1 MRSVSPPDELR
12 ATNGVSPGVERGSPS
27 LVGRDASSKGA
38 VVRIAIITGDD
49 LLGDDAEQLCAALSA
64 RGHEATV
71 YVRRQARRQGRR
83 AAELRRPAELRTDGD
98 HRIASVRVGPRK
110 AVSAPEVL
118 PYVGDWAATLERVWS
133 SDRPDVVHAYGWLGG
148 LAAQLAARRQRIPTV
163 QTFQGL
169 AATSRCRSGGGQE
182 SERERIEPLLARGAT
197 WVTGECTADVDVL
210 ARLRRG
216 RTRVSNLGSGVDVD
230 RYSPVGPAATR
241 GDLHRVLCVAP
252 NPLWSNGFDIAIR
265 ALPRV
270 MDAELVIA
278 ETAAGDRS
286 HDGARAQLE
295 HLAAELGVADRVRFA
310 GMVGGDD
317 LPMLIRS
324 ADVVACTPRQPPRAT
339 SVLQAMA
346 SGVAVVTLPVGVLID
361 AVVDAVTGVVLSQQ
375 SPAAVADALRS
386 LLAQSFQRQGMGA
399 AGRSRAVSR
408 FTWDRIA
415 LDALNIYRQLGS
427 QRRVLPE
434 LQSAPAR

>member
-1 MRSVSPPDELR
+1 VWAALWAAMRFECDL
-12 ATNGVSPGVERGSPS
+12 
-27 LVGRDASSKGA
+27 KGA
-38 VVRIAIITGDD
+38 VVKIAIITGDD
-49 LLGDDAEQLCAALSA
+49 LAGDPPEQLCAALAA

-71 YVRRQARRQGRR
+71 YVRRQG
-83 AAELRRPAELRTDGD
+83 RRPAELRTDGD
-98 HRIASVRVGPRK
+98 HRIVSVRVGPRK
-110 AVSAPEVL
+110 AASAPEVV
-118 PYVGDWAATLERVWS
+118 PYVGDWAATLERLWS

-148 LAAQLAARRQRIPTV
+148 LAAQLAAQRQRIPTV

-169 AATSRCRSGGGQE
+169 AATSRCRSGAGQE
-182 SERERIEPLLARGAT
+182 SERERIEPLLARCAT
-197 WVTGECTADVDVL
+197 WVTGECTTDVDVL

-216 RTRVSNLGSGVDVD
+216 GRTRLSNLGSGVDVD

-241 GDLHRVLCVAP
+241 SDLHRVLCLAP

-270 MDAELVIA
+270 MDTELVIA
-278 ETAAGDRS
+278 ETAAGDRG

-295 HLAAELGVADRVRFA
+295 RLAAELGVADRVRFA

-317 LPMLIRS
+317 LPMLMRS

-339 SVLQAMA
+339 AVLQAMA

-361 AVVDAVTGVVLSQQ
+361 VVVDAVTGVVLSQQ

-427 QRRVLPE
+427 ATSGAGKGAVDAGAVM
-434 LQSAPAR
+434 QS